1 MRYGDL
7 KFVNE
12 PIGNFMGN
20 LNLEKSK
27 ADFFDRMFNKAKESV
42 KEITGLELSS
52 SSMELKRISAVNSRD
67 IKLNHLYAK
76 VQRKKSHKA

>member
-27 ADFFDRMFNKAKESV
+27 TDFFDKMFNKAKESV
-42 KEITGLELSS
+42 KEITGLEFSTT
-52 SSMELKRISAVNSRD
+52 SSMDLKLISAVNSRD

-76 VQRKKSHKA
+76 VQRKNSI

>member
-27 ADFFDRMFNKAKESV
+27 TDFFDKMFNKAKESV
-42 KEITGLELSS
+42 
-52 SSMELKRISAVNSRD
+52 
-67 IKLNHLYAK
+67 
-76 VQRKKSHKA
+76 